1 MNISFINYYIIITYF
16 ITYFITHYIIIE
28 YYYHNYFI
36 TYFITH
42 YIIIEYY
49 YHNYFITYFIEYYYH
64 NYFIT
69 YYNTT
74 TTPDKTY
81 QHISEFTVI
90 SRKRRTTLLNIITYF
105 EIFYIFTGHDKTKRF
120 ALVFTRNAIG
130 KKRNEG

>member
-1 MNISFINYYIIITYF
+1 MNISFINYYII
-16 ITYFITHYIIIE
+16 
-28 YYYHNYFI
+28 
-36 TYFITH
+36 
-42 YIIIEYY
+42 
-49 YHNYFITYFIEYYYH
+49 ITYFIEYYYH

-105 EIFYIFTGHDKTKRF
+105 EIFYIFTYFDQTQVTTKQVSTSLHILKSFTFSQVTTKQKGSPSFSLGTPLEKSETRDESDSYYIF
-120 ALVFTRNAIG
+120 VFVLCIT
-130 KKRNEG
+130 